1 MKAEILCVGTE
12 ILLGDIVNTNA
23 QFLAKELAD
32 LGICVYY
39 QTVVGDNPDR
49 LKEALKIAFSRA
61 NLVITTG
68 GLGPTKDDLTKE
80 VCAEFFN
87 QKLELNEESMDYI
100 KEYFKFQNKEMVK
113 SNEKQACFPNDS
125 IILKN
130 DCGTAPGCIM
140 KDDENTVILLPG
152 PPREMT
158 HMFKN
163 YVKPYLQKYQKD
175 IIESK
180 TLRICGIGESS
191 VEEKIQDLIEGQ
203 TNPTIAPYAKY
214 GEVTL
219 RITARASSEEE
230 AQSLIEPLKNEIYSR
245 LSPFVYGEDDTCL
258 EFEVAKMIIN
268 KNLTIATAES
278 CTGGLIASKLINY
291 PGISSVFN
299 EGMVTYTNEAKMKRL
314 GVKEKTLE
322 KYGAVSEQ
330 TAIEMAIGVAKNTES
345 NIGISVTGIAGP
357 SGGSDQKP
365 VGLVYIGICI
375 NGVTKVKQLNLKG
388 DRNRIRNITAITALN
403 FLRLECLNI

>member
-32 LGICVYY
+32 LGISVYY

-87 QKLELNEESMDYI
+87 KKLELNKECSDYI
-100 KEYFKFQNKEMVK
+100 KEYFKSQNKDMAK
-113 SNEKQACFPNDS
+113 SNEKQACFPKDS

-130 DCGTAPGCIM
+130 DCGTAPGCII
-140 KDDENTVILLPG
+140 KEDEKIVILLPG

-158 HMFKN
+158 HMFKD
-163 YVKPYLQKYQKD
+163 YAKPYLQKYQKN
-175 IIESK
+175 ILKSK
-180 TLRICGIGESS
+180 TLRICGMGESS
-191 VEEKIQDLIEGQ
+191 VEEKIQDLIEAQ
-203 TNPTIAPYAKY
+203 TNPTIAPYAKNS
-214 GEVTL
+214 EVTL
-219 RITARASSEEE
+219 RITARASSEKE
-230 AQSLIEPLKNEIYSR
+230 AKDLIEPLKNEIYSR

-278 CTGGLIASKLINY
+278 CTGGLIASKLISY

-299 EGMVTYTNEAKMKRL
+299 EGMVTYTNESKMKRL

-330 TAIEMAIGVAKNTES
+330 TAAEMAVGVAKNTGS

-357 SGGSDQKP
+357 SGSTEQKP
-365 VGLVYIGICI
+365 VGLVYIGLFI
-375 NGVTKVKQLNLKG
+375 NGVVKVKQLNLKG
-388 DRNRIRNITAITALN
+388 DRNRIRNITSITALN

>member
-1 MKAEILCVGTE
+1 MKAEIICVGTE

-32 LGICVYY
+32 LGIYVYY
-39 QTVVGDNPDR
+39 QTVVGDNADR
-49 LKEALKIAFSRA
+49 LKEALKIAFTRA

-87 QKLELNEESMDYI
+87 KKLEINEDSMDYI
-100 KEYFKFQNKEMVK
+100 KEYFKSQNKKMVK
-113 SNEKQACFPNDS
+113 SNEKQAFFPKDS

-130 DCGTAPGCIM
+130 DCGTAPGCII
-140 KDDENTVILLPG
+140 KDNDKTVILFPG

-163 YVKPYLQKYQKD
+163 YAKPYLQKYQKN
-175 IIESK
+175 ILESK
-180 TLRICGIGESS
+180 TLRICGMGESS
-191 VEEKIQDLIEGQ
+191 VEEKIKDLIESQ
-203 TNPTIAPYAKY
+203 INPTIAPYAKNS
-214 GEVTL
+214 EVTL
-219 RITARASSEEE
+219 RITARASSKKE
-230 AQSLIEPLKNEIYSR
+230 AKELIEPIKNEIYSR
-245 LSPFVYGEDDTCL
+245 VSPFIYGEDDTCL

-278 CTGGLIASKLINY
+278 CTGGLIASKFINY

-299 EGMVTYTNEAKMKRL
+299 EGMVTYSNESKMKRL
-314 GVKEKTLE
+314 GVKKETLE

-330 TAIEMAIGVAKNTES
+330 TAAEMAIGIAKNTKS

-388 DRNRIRNITAITALN
+388 DRNRIRNRTSIEALN

>member
-1 MKAEILCVGTE
+1 MRAEILCVGTE

-87 QKLELNEESMDYI
+87 KELEMNKESMDYI
-100 KEYFKFQNKEMVK
+100 KEYFKSQNKDMVK
-113 SNEKQACFPNDS
+113 SNEKQACFPKDS

-140 KDDENTVILLPG
+140 KDDEKTVILFPG
-152 PPREMT
+152 PPREMNY
-158 HMFKN
+158 MFKN
-163 YVKPYLQKYQKD
+163 YAKPYLQKYQKD

-180 TLRICGIGESS
+180 TLRLCGMGESS
-191 VEEKIQDLIEGQ
+191 VEEKIKDLIEGQ
-203 TNPTIAPYAKY
+203 TNPTIAPYAKN

-219 RITARASSEEE
+219 RITARASSNEE
-230 AQSLIEPLKNEIYSR
+230 AKNLIEPLKNEIYSR
-245 LSPFVYGEDDTCL
+245 LSLYVYGEDDTCL
-258 EFEVAKMIIN
+258 EFEVAKMIMD

-278 CTGGLIASKLINY
+278 CTGGLIASRLINY

-299 EGMVTYTNEAKMKRL
+299 EGMVTYTNESKMKRL
-314 GVKEKTLE
+314 GVKKETLE

-330 TAIEMAIGVAKNTES
+330 TATEMAIGVAKNTGS

-357 SGGSDQKP
+357 GGGSDQKP
-365 VGLVYIGICI
+365 VGLVYIGVCI

-388 DRNRIRNITAITALN
+388 DRNRIRNITAIKALN
-403 FLRLECLNI
+403 FLRLECLNM